1 MTDIGQLLM
10 SNTTSQNSLTKS
22 QLAAYEAA
30 RKIAYSGA
38 PEDRVELACRATTPP
53 EILYYMARDVHEDVR
68 INVAANT
75 STPIQADEILS
86 NDASPQVRE
95 RVAEKLFREGADLNF
110 LNDPRKAQSTNQILE
125 NFSKDPSPKIRS
137 LLAEAVKM
145 LASLSKRVAKLL
157 AQDPEEEVATPI
169 LKYSPVLGPQD
180 LQEIITTQNQ
190 ASFKSAAIAQRHE
203 VEDVVCE
210 EIINH
215 GDDLA
220 VSMLLSNIGAKISQ
234 DAYETIT
241 DKVREHPQWQEP
253 LSSRGGLPD
262 VTIKKLALVLSG
274 SLLRTLV
281 TRNHISPG
289 AMKDVM
295 NVVKER
301 VMSGEIENEIFDAL
315 QSAPNEPLSP
325 YERAKYDYLNGLLTE
340 DYIEEALGR
349 GEQPYVVGAIAVMAR
364 APYDAVQKA
373 VNMQHAKALM
383 SFIWRGGLSAKFGL
397 EVQKRMAK
405 MAGQKILYPRNGDE
419 FPLTE
424 REMLWQLELFTDL
437 AG

>member
-1 MTDIGQLLM
+1 MGHSSV
-10 SNTTSQNSLTKS
+10 SNHNPQNAATKA
-22 QLAAYEAA
+22 QMAAYEAA
-30 RKIAYSGA
+30 RKVAYAGEI
-38 PEDRVELACRATTPP
+38 EDRLDLASQTSTPP
-53 EILYYMARDVHEDVR
+53 EILYYLARDPHDSVR
-68 INVAANT
+68 VSVASNA

-86 NDASPQVRE
+86 HDANPQVRE
-95 RVAEKLFREGADLNF
+95 RVAEKLFRDGADLSF

-125 NFSKDPSPKIRS
+125 NFSKDPSPKVRS

-145 LASLSKRVAKLL
+145 LSTLSKRVAMLL
-157 AQDPEEEVATPI
+157 AGAPEEEVATPI
-169 LKYSPVLGPQD
+169 LKYSPSLGTPE
-180 LQEIITTQNQ
+180 LQEIITSGGPT
-190 ASFKSAAIAQRHE
+190 SFKSTAIAQRHE
-203 VEDVVCE
+203 VEDVICE
-210 EIINH
+210 EIINQ

-234 DAYETIT
+234 DAYEVIT
-241 DKVREHPQWQEP
+241 DRVKDHPDWQEP

-262 VTIKKLALVLSG
+262 VTIKKLALILSG

-281 TRNHISPG
+281 SRNHISPG

-295 NVVKER
+295 GVIKER

-315 QSAPNEPLSP
+315 QNAPNEPLSP
-325 YERAKYDYLNGLLTE
+325 YERAKYDYLNGQLSE
-340 DYIEEALGR
+340 ESIEEALNR

-364 APYDAVQKA
+364 APFDAVQKA

-405 MAGQKILYPRNGDE
+405 MAGQKILYPRNGDD